1 MNCHLTECKSHA
13 KKSCNFTFPNCQRM
27 KIDEP
32 MIEKISRLAYLE
44 FGEEE
49 KEKIRRDLE
58 QILTFVEKLNEL
70 DTGDVDPLV
79 YLSENREVLREDKA
93 NLTITTEEA
102 LLNAPEKNGQFFKVP
117 KVINKK

>member
-1 MNCHLTECKSHA
+1 
-13 KKSCNFTFPNCQRM
+13 M
-27 KIDEP
+27 KIDDT

-44 FGEEE
+44 FGKEERN
-49 KEKIRRDLE
+49 KIQRDLE

-93 NLTITTEEA
+93 IRTISTGEA

-117 KVINKK
+117 KVIKKPK